1 MVLQERTET
10 GKTSSA
16 RLCSRDL
23 SLRAG
28 FPHSTGPPIATSA
41 TVHCTGLCQGTWP
54 SGYAGTP
61 WTSSGWYRRFPSGMP
76 KFSPGTYQPI
86 STGYRPALPPPTRGG
101 GGARS
106 AGGVGATRVHCTKR
120 SPGKTRCRESL
131 HPTCCIH
138 AAMSYA
144 SGLVHRFSLNLQNR
158 GKGIFQGPAEFLI
171 SPLLHAPPY
180 EQAVIEP
187 FGPDDA

>member
-86 STGYRPALPPPTRGG
+86 STGYRPALSPPTRGG

-106 AGGVGATRVHCTKR
+106 AGEVGVCEYR
-120 SPGKTRCRESL
+120 SPVRQGRGASPLPVGPSPSCDSRHGPVYGDKPADRTVSGHGFPPAKTRPDVLASRTY
-131 HPTCCIH
+131 HPGCYH
-138 AAMSYA
+138 
-144 SGLVHRFSLNLQNR
+144 
-158 GKGIFQGPAEFLI
+158 
-171 SPLLHAPPY
+171 
-180 EQAVIEP
+180 
-187 FGPDDA
+187 